1 VVVTGLGAVSPLGLS
16 VSAFWQGLVSG
27 RSGIRR
33 VTQFDA
39 SDLPCQIAGEV
50 PDFDPSAWMEVK
62 EARRMSRAS
71 QFAVAATRQALS
83 DAELDLAR
91 IDPDMTGVT
100 MGTGFGGLD
109 RVDVGLSTYRTKGF
123 NRIGPF
129 ALISALPNMPAH
141 HAGLLVGAR
150 GPTATVVTACASGTQ
165 AIGEAADT
173 IRRGLSDVM
182 LAGGVEG
189 LIHVLTLAG
198 FAAMRGLSTRHN
210 DDPPRALRPFDR
222 DRDGFIVSE
231 GCAVLVLEE
240 LGHALRRGARIYAE
254 VLGHAASADAHHV
267 AAPDPTADGAVR
279 AMRWALRDARVS
291 PQQIDY
297 INPHGS
303 STPIGDATETLAI
316 KKLFGE
322 SAYSVPISSTKSM
335 IGHALGAAGALE
347 AVACVK
353 TIETGTIH
361 PTINY
366 TTPDP
371 ECDLDYVPNQ
381 ARAASVR
388 TVLSNSFGL
397 GGQNACL
404 VLARYEPDGAGGE
417 G

>member
-1 VVVTGLGAVSPLGLS
+1 
-16 VSAFWQGLVSG
+16 
-27 RSGIRR
+27 
-33 VTQFDA
+33 
-39 SDLPCQIAGEV
+39 
-50 PDFDPSAWMEVK
+50 
-62 EARRMSRAS
+62 
-71 QFAVAATRQALS
+71 
-83 DAELDLAR
+83 
-91 IDPDMTGVT
+91 
-100 MGTGFGGLD
+100 
-109 RVDVGLSTYRTKGF
+109 
-123 NRIGPF
+123 
-129 ALISALPNMPAH
+129 
-141 HAGLLVGAR
+141 
-150 GPTATVVTACASGTQ
+150 
-165 AIGEAADT
+165 
-173 IRRGLSDVM
+173 
-182 LAGGVEG
+182 
-189 LIHVLTLAG
+189 
-198 FAAMRGLSTRHN
+198 
-210 DDPPRALRPFDR
+210 
-222 DRDGFIVSE
+222 
-231 GCAVLVLEE
+231 VLVLEE